1 MCNRWG
7 DGLDVLE
14 KIKKLQKEKG
24 WNGAQLAEKAGLTP
38 SVVSMMYKRNNQPT
52 ISTLQAICTA
62 FGITVAQFFADSNV
76 PPDLTQDQI
85 RLLEHWNALTDEQK
99 EALFALIKSM

>member
-1 MCNRWG
+1 
-7 DGLDVLE
+7 LDILE

-24 WNGAQLAEKAGLTP
+24 LNNAQLAKKAGLPPTTLQGL
-38 SVVSMMYKRNNQPT
+38 YTRNNQPT
-52 ISTLQAICTA
+52 FPTLQAICSA

-76 PPDLTQDQI
+76 PPDLTPEQI
-85 RLLEHWNALTDEQK
+85 RLLEQWNALNDEQK